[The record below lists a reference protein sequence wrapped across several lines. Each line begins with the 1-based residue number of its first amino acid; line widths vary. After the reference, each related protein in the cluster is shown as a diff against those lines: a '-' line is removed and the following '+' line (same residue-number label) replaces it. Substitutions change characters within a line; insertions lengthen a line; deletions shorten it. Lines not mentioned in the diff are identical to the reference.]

1 MAHVAERSAIFAIMS
16 HIRRRNKVAI
26 AHDAAFPKTRPL
38 FVPIS
43 FWWVNKAAAAPFS
56 NWTTTRPARRFR

>member
-1 MAHVAERSAIFAIMS
+1 MS